1 MRRVHS
7 LQEGSVI
14 HYRHDDGIHHTH
26 GGPQVAAACF
36 AILIPVVLLLPLVR
50 VAYDGQGAGSNTLF
64 LLRPGGGFNVFA
76 LVLLLVPLIGIA
88 VEMMQR
94 PFWDIAA
101 IVIALVGALMVPL
114 AIWMVSRASHAA
126 LGPAVSVR
134 PAMGAYALCIA
145 YLALAVA
152 VAVESWLLRTHH
164 SRYTRDTHE
173 THDAHLGTASRT

>member
-1 MRRVHS
+1 
-7 LQEGSVI
+7 
-14 HYRHDDGIHHTH
+14 
-26 GGPQVAAACF
+26 
-36 AILIPVVLLLPLVR
+36 VR

-114 AIWMVSRASHAA
+114 AIWMVSSAAHGA
-126 LGPAVSVR
+126 LGNGATVS
-134 PAMGAYALCIA
+134 PAMGAYALFIA
-145 YLALAVA
+145 YLTLAVA
-152 VAVESWLLRTHH
+152 TAIESWRLRRHG
-164 SRYTRDTHE
+164 SRYTRTTDDREDTH
-173 THDAHLGTASRT
+173 AHIGTASRA

>member
-1 MRRVHS
+1 M
-7 LQEGSVI
+7 I
-14 HYRHDDGIHHTH
+14 HYRHDDGMHHTH

-76 LVLLLVPLIGIA
+76 LLLLFIPLIGIA

-101 IVIALVGALMVPL
+101 IVLALIGAVSVPL
-114 AIWMVSRASHAA
+114 AIWMVSSASHAA
-126 LGPAVSVR
+126 LGPAAVVR
-134 PAMGAYALCIA
+134 PAMGAYALFIA
-145 YLALAVA
+145 YLTLAVTA
-152 VAVESWLLRTHH
+152 GVESWLLRSHH
-164 SRYTRDTHE
+164 SRYTHDTHE
-173 THDAHLGTASRT
+173 THDAHLGTASRA